1 MKEKE
6 FPQPKRGTL
15 VGWPEGARDG
25 PGKNFS
31 QVGFVLTIASLFHDW
46 RVDPTTF
53 EGETVEAARERVL
66 ELIKTDSAVVLLQQK
81 GVDKTIRLILEAGS
95 NGANVVG
102 FPEVF
107 IPGYPWSI
115 WNQSVVDNADFMDE
129 YFRNSLE
136 RDSEEMNRIR
146 DAVKEAGLFCVL
158 GYSERYRG
166 SLYIAQSFI
175 DENGNIVHHRRKI
188 KPTHVE
194 RGFWGDGQADSL
206 KTVVKSTFG
215 NIGGLNCWEHTQPLL
230 RYYEYSQDVD
240 IHIASWPLIFKECDE
255 MQYHISSTMCGRLTQ
270 AMSMEGACFTVV
282 CTQMLSAENSKK
294 IKVDQWAFAKAPGGG
309 FSMIYGPTGE
319 PLVEAPDPGTEVIL
333 YADLD
338 IGQKWRA
345 KQNLDVVGHY
355 SRPDLLSL
363 KVNTKAASQV
373 EFG

>member
-1 MKEKE
+1 MSSSS
-6 FPQPKRGTL
+6 PKNIR
-15 VGWPEGARDG
+15 VAAVQAEPEWND
-25 PGKNFS
+25 
-31 QVGFVLTIASLFHDW
+31 
-46 RVDPTTF
+46 
-53 EGETVEAARERVL
+53 
-66 ELIKTDSAVVLLQQK
+66 LQK
-81 GVDKTIRLILEAGS
+81 SVDKTIRLIAEAGS

-115 WNQSVVDNADFMDE
+115 WTQSVVDNVGFMDE

-146 DAVKEAGLFCVL
+146 AAVKDAGLFCVL

-175 DENGNIVHHRRKI
+175 DENGDIVHHRRKI

-194 RGFWGDGQADSL
+194 RSIWGDGQADSL
-206 KTVVKSTFG
+206 KTVVKSSLG

-230 RYYEYSQDVD
+230 RYYEYLQDVD
-240 IHIASWPLIFKECDE
+240 IHIASWPLLPKECDE
-255 MQYHISSTMCGRLTQ
+255 IEYHMSSTMSDRLNQ
-270 AMSMEGACFTVV
+270 VMSMEGACFTVV
-282 CTQMLSAENSKK
+282 CTQVLSSENREK
-294 IKVDQWAFAKAPGGG
+294 IKLDQCSFIKTPGGG

-319 PLVEAPDPGTEVIL
+319 PLVDAPDPGKEVIL
-333 YADLD
+333 YANLD
-338 IGQKWRA
+338 MQQKWRA

-363 KVNTKAASQV
+363 KVNTKEASPV
-373 EFG
+373 EFT